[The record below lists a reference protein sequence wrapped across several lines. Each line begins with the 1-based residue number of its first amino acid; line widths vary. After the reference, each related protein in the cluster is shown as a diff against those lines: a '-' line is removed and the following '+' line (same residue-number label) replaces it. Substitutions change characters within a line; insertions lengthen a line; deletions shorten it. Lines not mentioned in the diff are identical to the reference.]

1 MLVCDHPHLEQKI
14 NTAASAS
21 ADDGSS
27 TYFWDVKVNMVWL
40 LENEVL
46 IESEEAYFNKLISG
60 SSCETCTSLNCSL
73 GHTLAFG
80 GELLQLLGDGTAVQ
94 IIYADS
100 FFNTIICTIKCTSAA
115 IPRNLHCLH
124 VSMVRPSCYQLQKAC
139 NALSSNIVRWQCAAQ
154 D

>member
-40 LENEVL
+40 LEIEVL

-60 SSCETCTSLNCSL
+60 SSCENCT
-73 GHTLAFG
+73 F
-80 GELLQLLGDGTAVQ
+80 
-94 IIYADS
+94 
-100 FFNTIICTIKCTSAA
+100 
-115 IPRNLHCLH
+115 
-124 VSMVRPSCYQLQKAC
+124 
-139 NALSSNIVRWQCAAQ
+139 
-154 D
+154 